1 MNVNPIEMQKALGGM
16 NYPASKRDIVETAKS
31 HGASK
36 EIKQALSSLP
46 EKEYDSPAAVTKEVS
61 KGI

>member
-1 MNVNPIEMQKALGGM
+1 MNVNPIEMQKALGGVS
-16 NYPASKRDIVETAKS
+16 YPASKREIVETAKS

-46 EKEYDSPAAVTKEVS
+46 EKEYDSPAAVNKEVS
-61 KGI
+61 KGS